1 VRALRELSSQLRRFM
16 LDAAPH
22 GYLQKYNY
30 KLLNTNGKDYRGLSA
45 EEKHGPFT
53 FTHYEG
59 KFRGSGGK
67 LITKLHGSSHGRRLL
82 RQQHSQHLPLD

>member
-1 VRALRELSSQLRRFM
+1 LCALRAVAE
-16 LDAAPH
+16 
-22 GYLQKYNY
+22 QKYNY
-30 KLLNTNGKDYRGLSA
+30 KLLNTNGKEYRNLSA

-67 LITKLHGSSHGRRLL
+67 LLSRLHHGRRML
-82 RQQHSQHLPLD
+82 R

>member
-1 VRALRELSSQLRRFM
+1 VRA
-16 LDAAPH
+16 A
-22 GYLQKYNY
+22 QKYNY
-30 KLLNTNGKDYRGLSA
+30 KLLNTNGKEYRALSA

-67 LITKLHGSSHGRRLL
+67 VISKLHGRRLL
-82 RQQHSQHLPLD
+82 W